1 MPVWVKRIRVRERES
16 IVLLLFDIRK
26 AEREITEMPRGKHNQ
41 WESDKLIK
49 DQVRRV
55 KWTKLLF
62 HVSVYD

>member
-1 MPVWVKRIRVRERES
+1 MPVWVKRIRERES
-16 IVLLLFDIRK
+16 IVLLFDIRK

-55 KWTKLLF
+55 KWATLLF
-62 HVSVYD
+62 HVSVYDW